1 MLETILN
8 NFHLEKILWILQ
20 KRIAYIMI
28 LGVLGGMAGGAYAY
42 LTNSTLYRA
51 EVSFYVYSD
60 SGLCVLIL
68 RSISQIPN
76 LPRPRIWYRVT
87 Y

>member
-51 EVSFYVYSD
+51 EASYYVYTDPDNVYD
-60 SGLCVLIL
+60 SSVNITN
-68 RSISQIPN
+68 SAITQTNN
-76 LPRPRIWYRVT
+76 LVQT
-87 Y
+87 